1 MQIKHKKLFLALI
14 TILLCL
20 AFGGASAVI
29 FIYGE
34 RFYDSDWLLLI
45 YPIFAFLFL
54 WGVFMVLFPK
64 AMFRMIYNKHT
75 VKSMENSVDG
85 YVAPE
90 YMARHFFMKFRWG
103 LMGFCIGVEWLLAL
117 LCLVL

>member
-1 MQIKHKKLFLALI
+1 MSIKHKKLITVLI
-14 TILLCL
+14 TLLLCV
-20 AFGGASAVI
+20 AFGGASAVM
-29 FIYGE
+29 FIYGK

-54 WGVFMVLFPK
+54 WGLFMVLFPK

-75 VKSMENSVDG
+75 VKAMENSEHG

-90 YMARHFFMKFRWG
+90 YMARHFFMKCRWG
-103 LMGFCIGVEWLLAL
+103 LMGVGIVITLLLAL
-117 LCLVL
+117 LCVVL